1 MPSTDLQL
9 DWLRAF
15 VAAVDAGSL
24 TAAGALVHRSQSA
37 LSMQIAKL
45 EQAVGQAVLV
55 RTPRRLD
62 LTPAG
67 RELLGHARRLIAQ
80 HDEAVQALRRE
91 TLHGRLTIGVPEDYA
106 LPYLTP
112 VLRDFAGRHTAVELT
127 LVCQQST
134 VLIPRVTRGEVDVAV
149 VTRDRAGRGQAL
161 FDEPLA
167 WFGAPRFEAWRQT
180 PLPVAVYESGSLA
193 RKAALTALSALKRP
207 HRIVCDS
214 ASPAGMLAA
223 VESGL
228 AIALFTRCSVPEGM
242 ELLDE
247 RHGMPPATSLPAMS
261 VVLMRS
267 RASAGSAAADA
278 FAGQVL
284 CTLAR
289 SRTGSTM
296 LRRRL
301 RPLLLL
307 LVCAAL
313 TGTSGAWAADP
324 LRIGSKR
331 FTESYILAEVLAQTV
346 RADDPSAK
354 VEIRQGLG
362 NTAIV
367 HAALKAG
374 SIDVYPE
381 YLGTI
386 EREILGHA
394 ATGAPLDQLQ
404 AELRP
409 LGLAIGV
416 PLGFNNGYALA
427 MRSAQARELGV
438 TALSQLKGQPALKL
452 GLSNEFLGRA
462 DGWPGLSTRYA
473 MPQQPTGL
481 DHGLAYH
488 ALADAQ
494 IDVTDVYTTD
504 AQIAALDLTVLT
516 DDGRFF
522 PRYDAVLLYRLDLP
536 QRQPRAWAALQTL
549 RGRIDE
555 AAMIAMNAQ
564 AEVKRQ
570 PFDAIAR
577 AFLASRGPASAP
589 ASTPSSAKAE
599 PAQPARSG
607 VWSRLTGPDLG
618 RLTLQ
623 HLALVLGAVALAT
636 LVGVPLAVALHPWP
650 RWRESLLA
658 ICALLQTVPSLAML
672 ALLIW
677 AMDRIGPVPAMVALT
692 LYALLPVLRNCTV
705 GLSEVS
711 EGLTTAAKALGLT
724 RGQVLRSVQLPLALP
739 VMLAGLRTATSL
751 SVGTATMAAFIGAG
765 GYGERIV
772 TGLALNDQTLLL
784 AGALPAAA
792 LALLFEGVFGLMA
805 WRLARSRGA

>member
-1 MPSTDLQL
+1 M
-9 DWLRAF
+9 
-15 VAAVDAGSL
+15 
-24 TAAGALVHRSQSA
+24 
-37 LSMQIAKL
+37 
-45 EQAVGQAVLV
+45 
-55 RTPRRLD
+55 
-62 LTPAG
+62 
-67 RELLGHARRLIAQ
+67 LL
-80 HDEAVQALRRE
+80 
-91 TLHGRLTIGVPEDYA
+91 
-106 LPYLTP
+106 
-112 VLRDFAGRHTAVELT
+112 
-127 LVCQQST
+127 
-134 VLIPRVTRGEVDVAV
+134 
-149 VTRDRAGRGQAL
+149 
-161 FDEPLA
+161 
-167 WFGAPRFEAWRQT
+167 
-180 PLPVAVYESGSLA
+180 
-193 RKAALTALSALKRP
+193 
-207 HRIVCDS
+207 
-214 ASPAGMLAA
+214 
-223 VESGL
+223 
-228 AIALFTRCSVPEGM
+228 
-242 ELLDE
+242 
-247 RHGMPPATSLPAMS
+247 
-261 VVLMRS
+261 
-267 RASAGSAAADA
+267 
-278 FAGQVL
+278 
-284 CTLAR
+284 
-289 SRTGSTM
+289 
-296 LRRRL
+296 RRL

-313 TGTSGAWAADP
+313 TGASGAWAAEP

-346 RADDPSAK
+346 RADDPAAE

-394 ATGAPLDQLQ
+394 ATGAPLEQLQ

-427 MRSAQARELGV
+427 MRSAQARELGL

-462 DGWPGLSTRYA
+462 DGWPGLSKRYA
-473 MPQQPTGL
+473 LPQMPTGL
-481 DHGLAYH
+481 DHGLAYR

-516 DDGRFF
+516 DDARFF
-522 PRYDAVLLYRLDLP
+522 PRYDAVLLYRIDLP
-536 QRQPRAWAALQTL
+536 QRHPRAWAALETL

-555 AAMIAMNAQ
+555 TAMIAMNAQ

-577 AFLASRGPASAP
+577 EFLASRSRASAP
-589 ASTPSSAKAE
+589 SSATVK
-599 PAQPARSG
+599 PANPAGPDRSG
-607 VWSRLTGPDLG
+607 LWARLAGPDLG

-636 LVGVPLAVALHPWP
+636 LIGVPLAVALHPWP
-650 RWRESLLA
+650 RWREALLA
-658 ICALLQTVPSLAML
+658 VCALLQTVPSLAML

-677 AMDRIGPVPAMVALT
+677 AMDRIGPVPALVALT

-784 AGALPAAA
+784 AGALPAAG
-792 LALLFEGVFGLMA
+792 LALLFEGVFGLVA
-805 WRLARSRGA
+805 WRLAKSRGA

>member
-1 MPSTDLQL
+1 MT
-9 DWLRAF
+9 
-15 VAAVDAGSL
+15 
-24 TAAGALVHRSQSA
+24 
-37 LSMQIAKL
+37 
-45 EQAVGQAVLV
+45 
-55 RTPRRLD
+55 
-62 LTPAG
+62 
-67 RELLGHARRLIAQ
+67 LI
-80 HDEAVQALRRE
+80 
-91 TLHGRLTIGVPEDYA
+91 
-106 LPYLTP
+106 
-112 VLRDFAGRHTAVELT
+112 
-127 LVCQQST
+127 
-134 VLIPRVTRGEVDVAV
+134 
-149 VTRDRAGRGQAL
+149 
-161 FDEPLA
+161 
-167 WFGAPRFEAWRQT
+167 
-180 PLPVAVYESGSLA
+180 
-193 RKAALTALSALKRP
+193 
-207 HRIVCDS
+207 
-214 ASPAGMLAA
+214 
-223 VESGL
+223 
-228 AIALFTRCSVPEGM
+228 
-242 ELLDE
+242 
-247 RHGMPPATSLPAMS
+247 
-261 VVLMRS
+261 
-267 RASAGSAAADA
+267 
-278 FAGQVL
+278 
-284 CTLAR
+284 
-289 SRTGSTM
+289 
-296 LRRRL
+296 RRL

-307 LVCAAL
+307 MVCAAL
-313 TGTSGAWAADP
+313 AGASGAWAGEP

-346 RADDPSAK
+346 RADDRSAE
-354 VEIRQGLG
+354 VEVRQGLG

-427 MRSAQARELGV
+427 MRSAQARELGL
-438 TALSQLKGQPALKL
+438 TTLSQLKAQATLKL

-462 DGWPGLSTRYA
+462 DGWPGLSKRYA
-473 MPQQPTGL
+473 LPQTPTAL
-481 DHGLAYH
+481 DHGLAYR

-504 AQIAALDLTVLT
+504 AQIAALDLTVLA
-516 DDGRFF
+516 DDGHFF

-536 QRQPRAWAALQTL
+536 QRHPRAWAALQTL

-555 AAMIAMNAQ
+555 AAMIRMNAQ
-564 AEVKRQ
+564 AEVRRQ

-577 AFLASRGPASAP
+577 EFLAKRDSASAP
-589 ASTPSSAKAE
+589 VE
-599 PAQPARSG
+599 PVRSG

-623 HLALVLGAVALAT
+623 HLALVLGAVALAA

-650 RWRESLLA
+650 RWREALLA
-658 ICALLQTVPSLAML
+658 VCALLQTVPSLAML

-677 AMDRIGPVPAMVALT
+677 AMNRIGPVPALVALT

-705 GLSEVS
+705 GLSEVP
-711 EGLTTAAKALGLT
+711 EGLTTAARALGLT

-792 LALLFEGVFGLMA
+792 LALVFESAFGLMA

>member
-1 MPSTDLQL
+1 M
-9 DWLRAF
+9 
-15 VAAVDAGSL
+15 
-24 TAAGALVHRSQSA
+24 
-37 LSMQIAKL
+37 M
-45 EQAVGQAVLV
+45 
-55 RTPRRLD
+55 
-62 LTPAG
+62 
-67 RELLGHARRLIAQ
+67 LL
-80 HDEAVQALRRE
+80 
-91 TLHGRLTIGVPEDYA
+91 
-106 LPYLTP
+106 
-112 VLRDFAGRHTAVELT
+112 
-127 LVCQQST
+127 
-134 VLIPRVTRGEVDVAV
+134 
-149 VTRDRAGRGQAL
+149 
-161 FDEPLA
+161 
-167 WFGAPRFEAWRQT
+167 
-180 PLPVAVYESGSLA
+180 
-193 RKAALTALSALKRP
+193 
-207 HRIVCDS
+207 
-214 ASPAGMLAA
+214 
-223 VESGL
+223 
-228 AIALFTRCSVPEGM
+228 
-242 ELLDE
+242 
-247 RHGMPPATSLPAMS
+247 
-261 VVLMRS
+261 
-267 RASAGSAAADA
+267 
-278 FAGQVL
+278 
-284 CTLAR
+284 
-289 SRTGSTM
+289 
-296 LRRRL
+296 RRL

-307 LVCAAL
+307 LVCVMPMGAP
-313 TGTSGAWAADP
+313 GAWAAEP

-346 RADDPSAK
+346 RADEPSAE
-354 VEIRQGLG
+354 VEVRQGLG

-394 ATGAPLDQLQ
+394 STGAPLEQLQ
-404 AELRP
+404 TELRP

-427 MRSAQARELGV
+427 MRSAQARELGL
-438 TALSQLKGQPALKL
+438 TTLSQLKAHAALKL

-462 DGWPGLSTRYA
+462 DGWPGLSKRYA
-473 MPQQPTGL
+473 LPQTPTGL
-481 DHGLAYH
+481 DHGLAYR

-494 IDVTDVYTTD
+494 IDITDVYTTD
-504 AQIAALDLTVLT
+504 AQIAALDLTVLA
-516 DDGRFF
+516 DDGHFF
-522 PRYDAVLLYRLDLP
+522 PRYDAVVLYRIDLP
-536 QRQPRAWAALQTL
+536 QRHPRAWAALQTL

-555 AAMIAMNAQ
+555 TAMIAMNAQ

-577 AFLASRGPASAP
+577 EFLAARGQSGASLTSSSSAAGHASA
-589 ASTPSSAKAE
+589 SAGT
-599 PAQPARSG
+599 ARSG
-607 VWSRLTGPDLG
+607 LWSRLTGPDLG

-650 RWRESLLA
+650 RWREALLA
-658 ICALLQTVPSLAML
+658 VCALLQTVPSLAML

-677 AMDRIGPVPAMVALT
+677 AMNRIGPVPALVALT

-711 EGLTTAAKALGLT
+711 EGLTTAARALGLT

-739 VMLAGLRTATSL
+739 VMIAGLRTATSL

-792 LALLFEGVFGLMA
+792 LALLFEGAFGLMA
-805 WRLARSRGA
+805 WGLARRRGA

>member
-1 MPSTDLQL
+1 M
-9 DWLRAF
+9 
-15 VAAVDAGSL
+15 
-24 TAAGALVHRSQSA
+24 
-37 LSMQIAKL
+37 M
-45 EQAVGQAVLV
+45 
-55 RTPRRLD
+55 
-62 LTPAG
+62 
-67 RELLGHARRLIAQ
+67 LL
-80 HDEAVQALRRE
+80 
-91 TLHGRLTIGVPEDYA
+91 
-106 LPYLTP
+106 
-112 VLRDFAGRHTAVELT
+112 
-127 LVCQQST
+127 
-134 VLIPRVTRGEVDVAV
+134 
-149 VTRDRAGRGQAL
+149 
-161 FDEPLA
+161 
-167 WFGAPRFEAWRQT
+167 
-180 PLPVAVYESGSLA
+180 
-193 RKAALTALSALKRP
+193 
-207 HRIVCDS
+207 
-214 ASPAGMLAA
+214 
-223 VESGL
+223 
-228 AIALFTRCSVPEGM
+228 
-242 ELLDE
+242 
-247 RHGMPPATSLPAMS
+247 
-261 VVLMRS
+261 
-267 RASAGSAAADA
+267 
-278 FAGQVL
+278 
-284 CTLAR
+284 
-289 SRTGSTM
+289 
-296 LRRRL
+296 RRL

-313 TGTSGAWAADP
+313 TGASGAWAAEP

-346 RADDPSAK
+346 RADDPSAG
-354 VEIRQGLG
+354 VEVRQGLG

-386 EREILGHA
+386 EREILGHP
-394 ATGAPLDQLQ
+394 ATGAPLEQLQ

-427 MRSAQARELGV
+427 MRSAQARELGL
-438 TALSQLKGQPALKL
+438 TTLSQLKAQPALKL

-462 DGWPGLSTRYA
+462 DGWPGLSKRYA
-473 MPQQPTGL
+473 LPQSPTGL
-481 DHGLAYH
+481 DHGLAYR

-504 AQIAALDLTVLT
+504 AQIAALDLTVLA
-516 DDGRFF
+516 DDGHFF
-522 PRYDAVLLYRLDLP
+522 PRYDAVLLYRIDLP
-536 QRQPRAWAALQTL
+536 QRHPRAWAALQTL
-549 RGRIDE
+549 QGRIDE
-555 AAMIAMNAQ
+555 TAMIAMNAQ

-570 PFDAIAR
+570 PFDAVAR
-577 AFLASRGPASAP
+577 EFLAAHGQKSAASGSSASASGS
-589 ASTPSSAKAE
+589 ASAAPSSSPGAETAK
-599 PAQPARSG
+599 SG
-607 VWSRLTGPDLG
+607 LWSRLTGPDLG

-650 RWRESLLA
+650 RWREALLA
-658 ICALLQTVPSLAML
+658 VCALLQTVPSLAML

-677 AMDRIGPVPAMVALT
+677 AMNRIGPVPALIALT

-705 GLSEVS
+705 GLSEVP
-711 EGLTTAAKALGLT
+711 EGLTTAARALGLT

-792 LALLFEGVFGLMA
+792 LALLFEGVFGLTA
-805 WRLARSRGA
+805 WGLARSRGA

>member
-1 MPSTDLQL
+1 M
-9 DWLRAF
+9 
-15 VAAVDAGSL
+15 
-24 TAAGALVHRSQSA
+24 
-37 LSMQIAKL
+37 M
-45 EQAVGQAVLV
+45 
-55 RTPRRLD
+55 
-62 LTPAG
+62 
-67 RELLGHARRLIAQ
+67 LL
-80 HDEAVQALRRE
+80 
-91 TLHGRLTIGVPEDYA
+91 
-106 LPYLTP
+106 
-112 VLRDFAGRHTAVELT
+112 
-127 LVCQQST
+127 
-134 VLIPRVTRGEVDVAV
+134 
-149 VTRDRAGRGQAL
+149 
-161 FDEPLA
+161 
-167 WFGAPRFEAWRQT
+167 
-180 PLPVAVYESGSLA
+180 
-193 RKAALTALSALKRP
+193 
-207 HRIVCDS
+207 
-214 ASPAGMLAA
+214 
-223 VESGL
+223 
-228 AIALFTRCSVPEGM
+228 
-242 ELLDE
+242 
-247 RHGMPPATSLPAMS
+247 
-261 VVLMRS
+261 
-267 RASAGSAAADA
+267 
-278 FAGQVL
+278 
-284 CTLAR
+284 
-289 SRTGSTM
+289 
-296 LRRRL
+296 RRL

-307 LVCAAL
+307 LVCALLA
-313 TGTSGAWAADP
+313 SAPHAWAAEP

-346 RADDPSAK
+346 RADDPSAD

-394 ATGAPLDQLQ
+394 TTGAPLDQLQ

-427 MRSAQARELGV
+427 MRSAQARELGL
-438 TALSQLKGQPALKL
+438 TALSQLKGQPGLKL
-452 GLSNEFLGRA
+452 GLSNEFLGRT
-462 DGWPGLSTRYA
+462 DGWPGLSKRYA
-473 MPQQPTGL
+473 LPQAPTGL
-481 DHGLAYH
+481 DHGLAYR

-504 AQIAALDLTVLT
+504 AQIAALDLTVLA
-516 DDGRFF
+516 DDGHFF
-522 PRYDAVLLYRLDLP
+522 PRYDAVLLYRADLP
-536 QRQPRAWAALQTL
+536 QRHPRAWAALQTL

-555 AAMIAMNAQ
+555 TAMIAMNAQ

-577 AFLASRGPASAP
+577 EFLADHVRASP
-589 ASTPSSAKAE
+589 PSSIATE
-599 PAQPARSG
+599 PVKSG
-607 VWSRLTGPDLG
+607 LWTRLTGPDLA
-618 RLTLQ
+618 RLTGQ

-650 RWRESLLA
+650 RWREALLA
-658 ICALLQTVPSLAML
+658 VCALLQTVPSLAML

-677 AMDRIGPVPAMVALT
+677 AMNRIGPVPALVALT

-705 GLSEVS
+705 GLSEVP
-711 EGLTTAAKALGLT
+711 EGLSTAAKALGLT

-805 WRLARSRGA
+805 WRLARSRGT